1 MSTMNGARRGPARPA
16 GRAVIARWAA
26 ADSVGFVQLIETG
39 STRANRVTRLL
50 ESVRQPAAALTPN
63 ED

>member
-16 GRAVIARWAA
+16 GRAGTARWAA
-26 ADSVGFVQLIETG
+26 ADSVGFVQLTETG
-39 STRANRVTRLL
+39 SARANRVTRLP
-50 ESVRQPAAALTPN
+50 ESARPPAAALTPN

>member
-16 GRAVIARWAA
+16 GLADTARWAA
-26 ADSVGFVQLIETG
+26 AHNVGFVQLTETG

-50 ESVRQPAAALTPN
+50 ESARQPAAALTPN